1 MQQLFLTFF
10 YAGHSPKAPGTVG
23 TFAGALVALPIWYYL
38 GLETLFLGAI
48 LLTII
53 AVKQINDYEASGGEH
68 DDKKIVIDEVV
79 GIWIALSNSSGTWV
93 QWVLSIAFFRVFDIW
108 KPSIIGRI
116 DKNVK
121 GGWGVMGD
129 DVIAGFMG
137 GLVSAMVYGVMIK
150 FGLA

>member
-1 MQQLFLTFF
+1 
-10 YAGHSPKAPGTVG
+10 VG

-79 GIWIALSNSSGTWV
+79 GIWIALSISSGTWV

-129 DVIAGFMG
+129 DVVAGFMG
-137 GLVSAMVYGVMIK
+137 GLLSAMVYGVMIK